1 MKLGALRFAVNPRR
15 RVAVAAAVACV
26 AIGVPVGAAAA
37 SAPHAS
43 APHAS
48 APHASAPHASA
59 VAQCNNNDTYAWF
72 ADAANGTAGYIY
84 YPVEFTNT
92 GSSSCTLSG
101 YPGFSA
107 VNGKLKQL
115 GPAAK
120 RSGAKPATVTLKPGQ
135 TASAMVGI
143 LPPGFVTGCKKAT
156 AAGFRIYAPNETN
169 GQLALNLSFSV
180 CTNKRTLTIG
190 AVTKGIGVS

>member
-1 MKLGALRFAVNPRR
+1 MKLGVMRIAVNSPRR
-15 RVAVAAAVACV
+15 LAVAAAIACV

-37 SAPHAS
+37 SAPRA
-43 APHAS
+43 AVPHTG
-48 APHASAPHASA
+48 A
-59 VAQCNNNDTYAWF
+59 VAQCNNSDTYAWF

-92 GSSSCTLSG
+92 GSSACTLYG

-169 GQLALNLSFSV
+169 GQLSLNLSFSV